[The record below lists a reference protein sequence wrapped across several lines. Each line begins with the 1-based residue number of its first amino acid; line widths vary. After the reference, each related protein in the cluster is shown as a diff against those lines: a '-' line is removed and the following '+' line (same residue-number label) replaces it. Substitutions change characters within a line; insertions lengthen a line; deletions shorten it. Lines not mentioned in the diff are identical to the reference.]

1 MSQLKIRSAERA
13 DVSTILN
20 FIVELATYEKLRHEV
35 VATEA
40 VLEESLFDKKSAEVI
55 IAELDGV
62 PVGFALY
69 FYNFSTFIG
78 KANLYLEDL
87 YVTPE
92 ARGQGI
98 GKALLIELGRIA
110 QREECARLDW
120 WCLDWNTPSIDF
132 YKEMGAVPMDEW
144 TVFRVTGDALE
155 RLAQMEYGKK

>member
-1 MSQLKIRSAERA
+1 MSQLNIRSAERA

-35 VATEA
+35 VATEV

-110 QREECARLDW
+110 QKEGCARLDW